1 VAPVDWTVDELIN
14 AYVESRTRPVLEGSI
29 EEVRRR
35 EGARGHRGKLTV
47 GSPAAL
53 KGDLGY
59 VRRLLVLHPKKGV
72 AMPPTTTPS
81 PPPRTST

>member
-1 VAPVDWTVDELIN
+1 VDELIN
-14 AYVESRTRPVLEGSI
+14 AYVESRTRP
-29 EEVRRR
+29 
-35 EGARGHRGKLTV
+35 
-47 GSPAAL
+47 
-53 KGDLGY
+53 LGY